1 MANRKVDTG
10 IVQRGNSYFFTA
22 YLGYDVNGKQIRKTS
37 TYTPPENL
45 TQKKADKLAKEKY
58 IEFKNRC
65 KDLSDFN
72 DCMRFM
78 DLCEEYLTVY
88 ASNKLKPITKY
99 NYERQI
105 DIHFKEYFG
114 NMKLKDITTSKI
126 AKFFSTHKL

>member
-88 ASNKLKPITKY
+88 APNKLKPITKY
-99 NYERQI
+99 NY
-105 DIHFKEYFG
+105 
-114 NMKLKDITTSKI
+114 
-126 AKFFSTHKL
+126 